1 MMDIL
6 KKNLIN
12 MKIAFW
18 GTPDI
23 ARDTLQILKDNGYLP
38 NIVITS
44 PDKPSGRGLSLHE
57 TQVSNWARENNISLL
72 KPEKLDE
79 KFISE
84 FEKLNID
91 LSIVVA
97 YGKILPEKLIKTPR
111 LGTINIHYSLLPR
124 WRGAS
129 PLESAL
135 LNGDLKTGVSIQ
147 QMEFKLDSGPL
158 LAEKEI
164 SIDIKDTK
172 ETLKEKLV
180 KEGGNLLCS
189 ILPKIEH
196 IEKKPQDESQATY
209 CKKINKEDGEINL
222 ESNSK
227 ENYNKYRAYYG
238 WPGTFFYTQKRDKK
252 LRVKIKEASYENDS
266 FVIKRVTPE
275 GKKEVTYDDFLRQN

>member
-1 MMDIL
+1 M
-6 KKNLIN
+6 KNF
-12 MKIAFW
+12 AFF

-23 ARDTLQILKDNGYLP
+23 SKDTLEILKNNGYLP
-38 NIVITS
+38 KVIITS
-44 PDKPSGRGLSLHE
+44 PDKPSGRGLTLHE
-57 TQVSNWARENNISLL
+57 TPVSIWAKENNIPLL
-72 KPEKLDE
+72 KPEKLNDEFISLFE
-79 KFISE
+79 KF
-84 FEKLNID
+84 NID

-97 YGKILPEKLIKTPR
+97 YGKILPEKLIRLPK

-135 LNGDLKTGVSIQ
+135 LSGEGKTGVSIQ

-158 LAEKEI
+158 LIEKEI
-164 SIDIKDTK
+164 DIDIKDTK
-172 ETLKEKLV
+172 DTLKEKLV

-189 ILPKIEH
+189 ILPNIGN
-196 IEKKPQDESQATY
+196 IPTKPQDETLATY

-222 ESNSK
+222 EDNGK

-238 WPGTFFYTQKRDKK
+238 WPGTFFYTQKKDKK
-252 LRVKIKEASYENDS
+252 IRIKIKEAIYENDS

-275 GKKEVTYDDFLRQN
+275 GKKEVSYEDFLRQN